1 MRKIYTSID
10 IGSDTIKFVV
20 GELLDNN
27 INVLAANTI
36 KSKGIR
42 KGLIFDPNLAINA
55 IKDGIKE
62 INASLGVHIKKVIV
76 NVPNYN
82 AKFMF
87 VTGSIDITSENEI
100 ITSDDISKVIKN
112 SIYSK
117 LAVDYDLVTVI
128 PAQYLV
134 DGERV
139 DKPIGKK
146 GKKLE
151 IKAIMV
157 SVPKKNIYSVLN
169 VVEGAGLEVVEIVLS
184 GLADYYE
191 VKNKS
196 LENKVGAIINLGHET
211 TNVSIINKGKFINTE
226 TIQLGG
232 INIEKDLSYIF
243 NINVFDG
250 RILKEKFA
258 SSHKRFSQL
267 NDVYEA
273 KNTIGE
279 TLKLNQLEVSEVV
292 MSRLKEILEY
302 AKKQI
307 LLLTKQNIGYIIIT
321 GGLTEIKAFKN
332 LAFEIFG
339 KSVIIYS
346 METLGV
352 RDNKYITALGMIKY
366 FCDKMEQRGKE
377 YSMLDEVE
385 VINLETPSSNKNKKD
400 NMIFTK
406 FIENFITNKEEK

>member
-20 GELLDNN
+20 GELYNKN
-27 INVLAANTI
+27 INILSSNTI
-36 KSKGIR
+36 KTKGVR
-42 KGLIFDPNLAINA
+42 KGLIFDPNLTINA

-62 INASLGVHIKKVIV
+62 VNSDLGVEIKKVIV

-87 VTGSIDITSENEI
+87 VTGSVTINNEDELVTTEDIN
-100 ITSDDISKVIKN
+100 KVIKN
-112 SIYSK
+112 SVYSK
-117 LAVDYDLVTVI
+117 LAIDYELVTVLPVEFI
-128 PAQYLV
+128 L
-134 DGERV
+134 DGEVV
-139 DKPIGKK
+139 DKPVQKK

-151 IKAIMV
+151 LKGIMV

-169 VVEGAGLEVVEIVLS
+169 VVEGAGLEVVEITLS
-184 GLADYYE
+184 GLADYFE
-191 VKNKS
+191 VKNVNTDK
-196 LENKVGAIINLGHET
+196 KVGAIINLGHET
-211 TNVSIINKGKFINTE
+211 TTVSVINKGKLMNTE

-232 INIEKDLSYIF
+232 LNVEKDLSYIF
-243 NINVFDG
+243 GINIFDA
-250 RILKEKFA
+250 RALKEKFA
-258 SSHKRFSQL
+258 SSHKRFCQL
-267 NDVYEA
+267 NDVYEI
-273 KNTIGE
+273 KNTLGE
-279 TLKLNQLEVSEVV
+279 LIKINQLEASEVV
-292 MSRLKEILEY
+292 MSRLREILEL

-307 LLLTKQNIGYIIIT
+307 LLLTKQSIGYIILT

-346 METLGV
+346 MDTLGV
-352 RDNKYITALGMIKY
+352 RDNKYVTSLGMIKY
-366 FCDKMEQRGKE
+366 FCDKMDMRGRE
-377 YSMLDEVE
+377 YSMMDTADVTALV
-385 VINLETPSSNKNKKD
+385 TPSSKTKKD

>member
-20 GELLDNN
+20 GELYNKN
-27 INVLAANTI
+27 INILSSNTI
-36 KSKGIR
+36 KTKGVR
-42 KGLIFDPNLAINA
+42 KGLIFDPNLTINA

-62 INASLGVHIKKVIV
+62 VNSDLGVEIKKVIV

-87 VTGSIDITSENEI
+87 VTGSVTINNEDELVTTEDIN
-100 ITSDDISKVIKN
+100 KVIKN
-112 SIYSK
+112 SVYSK
-117 LAVDYDLVTVI
+117 LAIDYELVTVLPVEFI
-128 PAQYLV
+128 L
-134 DGERV
+134 DGEVV
-139 DKPIGKK
+139 DKPVQKK

-151 IKAIMV
+151 LKGIMV

-169 VVEGAGLEVVEIVLS
+169 VVEGAGLEVVEITLS
-184 GLADYYE
+184 GLADYFE
-191 VKNKS
+191 VKNVNTDK
-196 LENKVGAIINLGHET
+196 KVGAIINLGHET
-211 TNVSIINKGKFINTE
+211 TTVSVINKGKLMNTE

-232 INIEKDLSYIF
+232 LNVEKDLSYIF
-243 NINVFDG
+243 GINIFDA
-250 RILKEKFA
+250 RALKEKFA
-258 SSHKRFSQL
+258 SSHKRFCQL
-267 NDVYEA
+267 NDVYEI
-273 KNTIGE
+273 KNTLGE
-279 TLKLNQLEVSEVV
+279 LIKINQLEASEVV
-292 MSRLKEILEY
+292 MSRLREILEL

-307 LLLTKQNIGYIIIT
+307 LLLTKQSIGYIVLT

-346 METLGV
+346 MDTLGV
-352 RDNKYITALGMIKY
+352 RDNKYVTSLGMIKY
-366 FCDKMEQRGKE
+366 FCDKMDMRGRE
-377 YSMLDEVE
+377 YSMMDTADVTALV
-385 VINLETPSSNKNKKD
+385 TPSSKTKKD

>member
-20 GELLDNN
+20 GELLSNN
-27 INVLAANTI
+27 INILSSNTI
-36 KSKGIR
+36 KSKGVR
-42 KGLIFDPNLAINA
+42 KGLIFDPNLTINA

-62 INASLGVHIKKVIV
+62 VNDDLGVEIKKVIV

-87 VTGSIDITSENEI
+87 VTGSVDINNEDEI
-100 ITSDDISKVIKN
+100 VTTEDINKVIKN
-112 SIYSK
+112 SVYSK
-117 LAVDYDLVTVI
+117 LAIDYELVTVL
-128 PAQYLV
+128 PVEFLLDNEV
-134 DGERV
+134 V
-139 DKPIGKK
+139 DKPVLKK

-151 IKAIMV
+151 LKGIMV

-169 VVEGAGLEVVEIVLS
+169 VVEGAGLEVVEITLS
-184 GLADYYE
+184 GIADYFE
-191 VKNKS
+191 VRNNNTDK
-196 LENKVGAIINLGHET
+196 KVGAIINLGHET
-211 TNVSIINKGKFINTE
+211 TTVSVINKGKLMNTE

-232 INIEKDLSYIF
+232 LNVEKDLSYIF
-243 NINVFDG
+243 NINIFDA

-258 SSHKRFSQL
+258 SSHKRFCQL
-267 NDVYEA
+267 NDVYEI
-273 KNTIGE
+273 KNTVGE
-279 TLKLNQLEVSEVV
+279 ILKLNQLEVSEVV
-292 MSRLKEILEY
+292 MSRLSEILEL

-307 LLLTKQNIGYIIIT
+307 LLLTKQSISYIILT

-346 METLGV
+346 MDTLGV
-352 RDNKYITALGMIKY
+352 RDNKYTTSLGMIKY
-366 FCDKMEQRGKE
+366 FCDKMDMRGRE
-377 YSMLDEVE
+377 YSMMSTEDVTALV
-385 VINLETPSSNKNKKD
+385 TPSSKTKKD
-400 NMIFTK
+400 NVIFTK

>member
-20 GELLDNN
+20 GELLNNN
-27 INVLAANTI
+27 INILSSNTI
-36 KSKGIR
+36 KSKGVR
-42 KGLIFDPNLAINA
+42 KGLIFDPNLTINA

-62 INASLGVHIKKVIV
+62 VNDDLGVEIKKVIV

-87 VTGSIDITSENEI
+87 VTGSVDINNEDEI
-100 ITSDDISKVIKN
+100 VTTEDINKVIKN
-112 SIYSK
+112 SVYSK
-117 LAVDYDLVTVI
+117 LAIDYELVTVL
-128 PAQYLV
+128 PVEFLLDNEV
-134 DGERV
+134 V
-139 DKPIGKK
+139 DKPVLKK

-151 IKAIMV
+151 LKGIMV

-169 VVEGAGLEVVEIVLS
+169 VVEGAGLEVVEITLS
-184 GLADYYE
+184 GIADYFE
-191 VKNKS
+191 VRNNNTDK
-196 LENKVGAIINLGHET
+196 KVGAIINLGHET
-211 TNVSIINKGKFINTE
+211 TTVSVINKGKLMNTE

-232 INIEKDLSYIF
+232 LNVEKDLSYIF
-243 NINVFDG
+243 NINVFDA

-258 SSHKRFSQL
+258 SSHKRFCQL
-267 NDVYEA
+267 NDVYEI
-273 KNTIGE
+273 KNTVGE
-279 TLKLNQLEVSEVV
+279 ILKLNQLEVSEVV
-292 MSRLKEILEY
+292 MSRLSEILEL

-307 LLLTKQNIGYIIIT
+307 LLLTKQSISYIILT

-346 METLGV
+346 MDTLGV
-352 RDNKYITALGMIKY
+352 RDNKYTTSLGMIKY
-366 FCDKMEQRGKE
+366 FCNKMDMRGRE
-377 YSMLDEVE
+377 YSMMDTDDVTALV
-385 VINLETPSSNKNKKD
+385 TPSSKIKKD

>member
-20 GELLDNN
+20 GELLNNN
-27 INVLAANTI
+27 INILSSNTI
-36 KSKGIR
+36 KSKGVR
-42 KGLIFDPNLAINA
+42 KGLIFDPNLTINA

-62 INASLGVHIKKVIV
+62 VNDDLGVEIKKVIV

-87 VTGSIDITSENEI
+87 VTGSVDINNEDEI
-100 ITSDDISKVIKN
+100 VTTEDINKVIKN
-112 SIYSK
+112 SVYSK
-117 LAVDYDLVTVI
+117 LAIDYELVTVL
-128 PAQYLV
+128 PVEFLLDNEV
-134 DGERV
+134 V
-139 DKPIGKK
+139 DKPVLKK

-151 IKAIMV
+151 LKGIMV

-169 VVEGAGLEVVEIVLS
+169 VVEGAGLEVVEITLS
-184 GLADYYE
+184 GIADYFE
-191 VKNKS
+191 VRNNNTDK
-196 LENKVGAIINLGHET
+196 KVGAIINLGHET
-211 TNVSIINKGKFINTE
+211 TTVSVINKGKLMNTE

-232 INIEKDLSYIF
+232 LNVEKDLSYIF
-243 NINVFDG
+243 NINIFDA

-258 SSHKRFSQL
+258 SSHKRFCQL
-267 NDVYEA
+267 NDVYEI
-273 KNTIGE
+273 KNTVGE
-279 TLKLNQLEVSEVV
+279 ILKLNQLEVSEVV
-292 MSRLKEILEY
+292 MSRLSEILEL

-307 LLLTKQNIGYIIIT
+307 LLLTKQSISYIILT

-346 METLGV
+346 MDTLGV
-352 RDNKYITALGMIKY
+352 RDNKYTTSLGMIKY
-366 FCDKMEQRGKE
+366 FCDKMDMRGRE
-377 YSMLDEVE
+377 YSMMSTEDVTALV
-385 VINLETPSSNKNKKD
+385 TPSSKTKKD